1 MTRERMEELLD
12 MANVRH
18 LKASELRELAMQ
30 IEQYEKKENSF
41 IDYCK
46 NHIEEKIYGFVG
58 QSFYGCD
65 LSHELTMEE
74 NCNGTLTFDR
84 KEAIVQLNEWW
95 YDCADYW
102 TYEKDNFG
110 EHCHNPFD
118 EPEAYMVCM
127 VIEGCA
133 SLLGQTEALQE
144 VWNDE
149 FELTKELA
157 DKIVEQVYKINEIW

>member
-1 MTRERMEELLD
+1 MTKERMEELLN

-74 NCNGTLTFDR
+74 NCNGKLQKTRPQERRQKRNAEKPGDR
-84 KEAIVQLNEWW
+84 TACK
-95 YDCADYW
+95 
-102 TYEKDNFG
+102 
-110 EHCHNPFD
+110 
-118 EPEAYMVCM
+118 
-127 VIEGCA
+127 
-133 SLLGQTEALQE
+133 GQ
-144 VWNDE
+144 DHHH
-149 FELTKELA
+149 
-157 DKIVEQVYKINEIW
+157 